1 MITGILIIFP
11 LILAL
16 IIFSLPSVKWI
27 KILALGGALAEF
39 IISLWGAYLYVTQCR
54 CNLLLNLGWM
64 EQFGV
69 TLRFGMDGISLLM
82 VLLTTFLIP
91 LILLSSFQ
99 HDYKKPSAF
108 YGLILL
114 MEAAFIGVF
123 TTFDGLVFYIF
134 WELALIPAY
143 FITAVWGGKD
153 RIRITF
159 KFFIYTFT
167 GSLFMLVAMIFL
179 YFKTPAPHSFSIF
192 SLYNA
197 SLTSQSEVW
206 VFLAFLLAFA
216 IKIPIF
222 PFHTWQPDTYTEAP
236 AGGTM
241 LLSGIMLKMGLY
253 GLLRFVIPICPH
265 ALMDWGLAAIIL
277 SVTGIV
283 YASII
288 AIRQND
294 LKRLVAYS
302 SIAHVGLISA
312 GIFSL
317 NSKALEG
324 AVIQMVSHGINIVGL
339 FIMISIIERRVKTRD
354 ISSLGGIATVA
365 PWFASFFMIILLG
378 SIALPLTNGFIGEF
392 LILLGIFDY
401 NHWIAAI
408 AGSTVIFSA
417 VYMLWMYQ
425 RTMFGNINREW
436 ISGESNSS
444 MNFKDLNLTELLT
457 LIPIVIMIFW
467 IGLFPGFFLHIA
479 EPAVMDILNLIK
491 P

>member
-16 IIFSLPSVKWI
+16 IIFSLPRVKWI
-27 KILALGGALAEF
+27 KILALAGALAEF
-39 IISLWGAYLYVTQCR
+39 IISLWGVYLYVTQCR
-54 CNLLLNLGWM
+54 CNLLLSIGWM

-69 TLRFGMDGISLLM
+69 SLRFGIDGISLLM
-82 VLLTTFLIP
+82 VLLTVFLVP

-99 HDYKKPSAF
+99 HEYKRPSAF

-123 TTFDGLVFYIF
+123 TAYDGLVFYIF

-143 FITAVWGGKD
+143 FITAVWGGKE
-153 RIRITF
+153 RIQITF

-167 GSLFMLVAMIFL
+167 GSLFMLVALIFL
-179 YFKTPAPHSFSIF
+179 CFQTPAPHSFSIL

-197 SLTSQSEVW
+197 TLSPNAETW
-206 VFLAFLLAFA
+206 VFFAFFLAFA

-265 ALMDWGLAAIIL
+265 AVMDWGFAVIIL
-277 SVTGIV
+277 AVTGIV
-283 YASII
+283 YASVI
-288 AIRQND
+288 AIRQKD

-312 GIFSL
+312 GIFTL
-317 NSKALEG
+317 NAKALEG

-339 FIMISIIERRVKTRD
+339 FIMISMIERRVKTRE
-354 ISSLGGIATVA
+354 ISSLGGIATIA
-365 PWFASFFMIILLG
+365 PWFAVVFMILVLG

-392 LILLGIFDY
+392 LLLLGIFEY
-401 NHWIAAI
+401 NYWIAAI
-408 AGSTVIFSA
+408 AGLTVIFSA

-425 RTMFGNINREW
+425 RTMLGNINPSW
-436 ISGESNSS
+436 VSGESIALVS
-444 MNFKDLNLTELLT
+444 FKDLNLTEAIT

-479 EPAVMDILNLIK
+479 EPAVMDILNMIK
-491 P
+491 

>member
-1 MITGILIIFP
+1 MITGILVILP

-16 IIFSLPSVKWI
+16 IIFSLPGAKWI
-27 KILALGGALAEF
+27 KTLALAGSLAEF
-39 IISLWGAYLYVTQCR
+39 VISLWAVYLYVTRCR
-54 CNLLLNLGWM
+54 CNLLLDVGWM
-64 EQFGV
+64 DQFGI

-91 LILLSSFQ
+91 LILFSSFQ
-99 HDYKKPSAF
+99 IDYKKSSAF
-108 YGLILL
+108 YGLVLL

-143 FITAVWGGKD
+143 FITAIWGGVD

-167 GSLFMLVAMIFL
+167 GSLFMLVALIFL
-179 YFKTPAPHSFSIF
+179 YFQTPAPHSFSIQT
-192 SLYNA
+192 LYYATLSSN
-197 SLTSQSEVW
+197 SETW
-206 VFLAFLLAFA
+206 VFLAFFLAFA

-253 GLLRFVIPICPH
+253 GLFRFVIPICPH
-265 ALMDWGLAAIIL
+265 SMKEWGFTVIIL
-277 SVTGIV
+277 AVTGIV

-288 AIRQND
+288 AIRQKD

-312 GIFSL
+312 GIFTL
-317 NSKALEG
+317 NAYALEG
-324 AVIQMVSHGINIVGL
+324 AVIQMVSHGINIVGM
-339 FIMISIIERRVKTRD
+339 FIMISMIERRVKTREVN
-354 ISSLGGIATVA
+354 SLGGIAGVA
-365 PWFASFFMIILLG
+365 PWFALLFMILVLG
-378 SIALPLTNGFIGEF
+378 SIALPLTNGFIGE
-392 LILLGIFDY
+392 LLLLLGIFSY
-401 NHWIAAI
+401 NYWIAAI
-408 AGSTVIFSA
+408 AGLTVIFSA

-425 RTMFGNINREW
+425 RTMLGKLNPGLQSIEP
-436 ISGESNSS
+436 GSS
-444 MNFKDLNLTELLT
+444 DIFKDLNLAEALT
-457 LIPIVIMIFW
+457 LIPVIIMIFW
-467 IGLFPGFFLHIA
+467 IGLFPGFFLHMA
-479 EPAVMDILNLIK
+479 EPAVMDLLNLIK
-491 P
+491 

>member
-1 MITGILIIFP
+1 MITGILIIIP

-27 KILALGGALAEF
+27 KIFALAGTMAEF
-39 IISLWGAYLYVTQCR
+39 VISLWGVYLYVTRCR
-54 CNLLLNLGWM
+54 CNLLLNTGWM

-82 VLLTTFLIP
+82 VLLTTFLVP
-91 LILLSSFQ
+91 LIMLSSFQ
-99 HDYKKPSAF
+99 HDYKRPSAF

-123 TTFDGLVFYIF
+123 TTYDGLVFYIF

-143 FITAVWGGKD
+143 FITSVWGGKE

-167 GSLFMLVAMIFL
+167 GSLFMLVALIYL
-179 YFKTPAPHSFSIF
+179 YFQTPAPHSFSIL
-192 SLYNA
+192 SLYNTTLSPNA
-197 SLTSQSEVW
+197 ETW
-206 VFLAFLLAFA
+206 VFLAFFLAFA

-265 ALMDWGLAAIIL
+265 ALNDLGLAAIL
-277 SVTGIV
+277 LAVTGIV

-288 AIRQND
+288 AIRQKD
-294 LKRLVAYS
+294 LKRLVAWS

-312 GIFSL
+312 GIFTL
-317 NSKALEG
+317 NARALEG
-324 AVIQMVSHGINIVGL
+324 AVIQMVSHGINIAGL
-339 FIMISIIERRVKTRD
+339 FIMISMIERRVKTREID
-354 ISSLGGIATVA
+354 SLGGIATIA
-365 PWFASFFMIILLG
+365 PWFAAFFMIIILG
-378 SIALPLTNGFIGEF
+378 SIALPITNGFIGEF
-392 LILLGIFDY
+392 FLLLGIFEY
-401 NHWIAAI
+401 NYWIAAI
-408 AGSTVIFSA
+408 AGLTVIISA

-425 RTMFGNINREW
+425 RTMLGKLNPSLQSVDPGSAVKFN
-436 ISGESNSS
+436 
-444 MNFKDLNLTELLT
+444 DLSLTEAIT
-457 LIPIVIMIFW
+457 LIPIVILIFW

-479 EPAVMDILNLIK
+479 EPAVMDILHMIK
-491 P
+491 